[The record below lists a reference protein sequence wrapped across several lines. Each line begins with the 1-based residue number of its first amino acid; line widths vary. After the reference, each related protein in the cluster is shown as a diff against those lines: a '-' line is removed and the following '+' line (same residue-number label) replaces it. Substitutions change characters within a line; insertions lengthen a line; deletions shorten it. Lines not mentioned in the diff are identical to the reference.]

1 MRFSPDDPS
10 EGQVTSPAE
19 DLEDLYENAPCGY
32 LSMLPSGRIVKVNR
46 TFVNWAGYEVEELL
60 GKPLR
65 DFLPIAGRMFYETHF
80 APLLRIQGFFNE
92 VALDIVRR
100 DGSRVPVLA
109 NALERR
115 DASGELLF
123 TRLTLFPAADRRRFE
138 RGLVEA
144 QALST
149 QKIKSLEEASD
160 LREQFVAVLGHDL
173 RNPLASIAS
182 GIRMLSRDG
191 IEKQAKVLALMSGSV
206 TRMSGLISDVMDF
219 ARGRLGGGIG
229 VQLKPSETLDET
241 LGQVVAELQAAF
253 PDRVIA
259 SHIGPTGTV
268 TCDAPRLAQMA
279 SNLLGNALT
288 HGSNS
293 SPVRLGTSTAGGI
306 FEFYVAN
313 SGDPIPQEKQAR
325 LFQPFFRG
333 EESNVGE
340 GLGLGLYIA
349 SEIAKAHKGTL
360 AVISDADETRFTFS
374 MATI

>member
-1 MRFSPDDPS
+1 MRSSPDDPS
-10 EGQVTSPAE
+10 DEQATSPAE

-32 LSMLPSGRIVKVNR
+32 LSMLPNGRIVKVNR
-46 TFVNWAGYEVEELL
+46 TFLNWAGYKLEEML
-60 GKPLR
+60 GKSLR
-65 DFLPIAGRMFYETHF
+65 DFLPVAGRMFYETHF

-115 DASGELLF
+115 DGSGELLF

-144 QALST
+144 QEVST
-149 QKIKSLEEASD
+149 EKIKSLEEASD

-182 GIRMLSRDG
+182 GTRMLSRDG
-191 IEKQAKVLALMSGSV
+191 IEKQAQILALMAGSV
-206 TRMSGLISDVMDF
+206 TRMSGLINDVMDF

-229 VQLKPSETLDET
+229 VELKPSATLDAA
-241 LGQVVAELQAAF
+241 LGQVVAELEAAF
-253 PDRVIA
+253 PEREIA
-259 SHIGPTGTV
+259 SHIGPLGTV

-279 SNLLGNALT
+279 SNLLANALT

-293 SPVRLGTSTAGGI
+293 SPVRLGASTADGV
-306 FEFYVAN
+306 FELYVAN

-325 LFQPFFRG
+325 LFRPFFRG
-333 EESNVGE
+333 EESDVRE
-340 GLGLGLYIA
+340 A
-349 SEIAKAHKGTL
+349 WDWDFTSPPRSPKR
-360 AVISDADETRFTFS
+360 TRELS
-374 MATI
+374 W